1 MRQEKEGLCAGHGLQ
16 GPRGCSWA
24 APSSPRSQ
32 PQHRGG
38 GVGCGSCK
46 KQTNKQ
52 RKERGAAVSA
62 QLLLPPGQCLYVS
75 LPALLECNPFPNP
88 SEGREGWRASPPLP
102 EELRR
107 VVLTY
112 QAVLDLLRQ
121 YEVHPEITSQ
131 MFAYLFFFSNTLLF
145 NQLLD
150 KGQSSSSSS
159 SSSTSSQPSPQSVP
173 VPPGRGPGERW
184 AASSVVMGTPSTN
197 PAPVFAS
204 SGFPSS
210 ASLLGLSSHGFGFC
224 GAHPLAGS
232 R

>member
-1 MRQEKEGLCAGHGLQ
+1 MRDTACKAPGDAPGLLRPRLALSRGAEGEVLGCWMRLLQKANKERQ
-16 GPRGCSWA
+16 
-24 APSSPRSQ
+24 
-32 PQHRGG
+32 
-38 GVGCGSCK
+38 
-46 KQTNKQ
+46 
-52 RKERGAAVSA
+52 ERGAALSS

-112 QAVLDLLRQ
+112 QEVLDLLRQ

-159 SSSTSSQPSPQSVP
+159 SQSSPQSVP
-173 VPPGRGPGERW
+173 VPPGGGPGEMGPRW

-210 ASLLGLSSHGFGFC
+210 ASLLGHSSHGFGFC
-224 GAHPLAGS
+224 GAHPLPGS